1 MSDPIMVLVRSEAGA
16 EKYQREIA
24 RFDVAGTVVVVMV
37 DVYDVLNAFRVTDPT
52 IAHAVKKLLVAGQRG
67 SKDEV
72 QDLTEARQSI
82 DRSLELRSGPYLPVM
97 V

>member
-1 MSDPIMVLVRSEAGA
+1 MSDPIMVLVRSEVGA

-37 DVYDVLNAFRVTDPT
+37 DVYDVLNAFHVTDPT